1 MAYYINFRAR
11 AYKAHV
17 GPGFYRIK
25 EMNARK
31 LFWILFLLNLF
42 NYIDRQVLFSVFP
55 LIQQELQVTDF
66 QLGTLASV
74 FMLVYMCYAPVV
86 GFFADRH
93 PRQYWIAASA
103 MLWSAATFLSGW
115 AKNYASLLTARAFI
129 GVGEGGFT
137 TIAQP
142 FLAEQYP
149 KNKRATVLAY
159 FALALPA
166 GSALGYLIGA
176 AAGAAWGWRVAFMLV
191 GAPGFALGLLACWQ
205 VKDREHRRLD
215 NRKKPGLGQYLLL
228 LQNKPF
234 LFLCFAHAMQTFVL
248 GGLSAWMPT
257 YFHRFFEMGVGT
269 AGTVFGAVVIAGGAL
284 GTFIGGRLA
293 DWLLKKTDH
302 AYFAVIL
309 ASFVLFIPF
318 AGAGILS
325 HRTPFSLITF
335 FVAIT
340 LIFLPLGPISAALV
354 ALSGR
359 KVRSMA
365 FAFNIFL
372 IHALGDALSPALI
385 GRMSDAVGLK
395 MAVMACVGIL
405 LPGGLF
411 VYLAAKYARAEGR
424 LIRYYAQDSLAE

>member
-1 MAYYINFRAR
+1 
-11 AYKAHV
+11 
-17 GPGFYRIK
+17 
-25 EMNARK
+25 MNARK
-31 LFWILFLLNLF
+31 LFWILFSLNLF

-55 LIQQELQVTDF
+55 LLQRDLRVTDF

-103 MLWSAATFLSGW
+103 ILWSAATFFSGL
-115 AKNYASLLTARAFI
+115 AKNYASLLGARALI

-166 GSALGYLIGA
+166 GAAMGYLFGA
-176 AAGAAWGWRVAFMLV
+176 LAGAAWGWRAAFMMV
-191 GAPGFALGLLACWQ
+191 GAPGLILGFVALFHI
-205 VKDREHRRLD
+205 KDREHRQLD
-215 NRKKPGLGQYLLL
+215 KRKKPGLSQYLQLL
-228 LQNKPF
+228 KNKPF
-234 LFLCFAHAMQTFVL
+234 LFLCLAHAMQTFTL

-257 YFHRFFEMGVGT
+257 YFHRFFNMGVAE
-269 AGTVFGAVVIAGGAL
+269 AGAAFGLMVIAAGAL
-284 GTFIGGRLA
+284 GTYIGGRTA
-293 DWLLKKTDH
+293 DRLLKKTDY
-302 AYFAVIL
+302 AYFVVIL
-309 ASFVLFIPF
+309 ASFILVLPF
-318 AGAGILS
+318 AAAGVLS
-325 HRTPFSLITF
+325 HRAPFSLITF
-335 FVAIT
+335 FIAMTFMFV
-340 LIFLPLGPISAALV
+340 PLGPISASLV

-365 FAFNIFL
+365 FAVNIFL

-385 GRMSDAVGLK
+385 GRASDALGLK
-395 MAVMACVGIL
+395 MAVLGCIAVL
-405 LPGGLF
+405 LPACLF
-411 VYLAAKYARAEGR
+411 LHLSAKYARAEGR
-424 LIRYYAQDSLAE
+424 LIRYYAQDGAEN